1 MRILIGYDGS
11 DCSNVAV
18 DDLARA
24 GLGDDV
30 EARVMTVADV
40 YPRLPDSSFE
50 PVDRARLEQ
59 MSSVVRRAHELATSA
74 MAEAKQTAAQGARR
88 AAERFGSWKVE
99 PVSCAG
105 TPASSLL
112 GEAGTWGAD
121 LIVVGSEG
129 RGAFGRALLGSVSR
143 NVVTHASCS
152 VRVARLRKDRD
163 ATVDLPPRIVLG
175 LDGSPNAAA
184 ALSAVAL
191 RKWPPGTEVRVVVAL
206 DVRLATVLPT
216 MTHEF
221 AWPEPIDPASQDWP
235 KQAAEA
241 AAKELERAGV
251 KAVPAVREGDPKR
264 VLIEESDQW
273 PADCVFVGARGLSRI
288 EGIVLGSVSSAVAAR
303 ARCSVEVVRFE

>member
-11 DCSNVAV
+11 DCSNVAI

-24 GLGDDV
+24 GLGEDV
-30 EARVMTVADV
+30 EARVMTIADV
-40 YPRLPDSSFE
+40 YPHLPESFFQ
-50 PVDRARLEQ
+50 AEQ
-59 MSSVVRRAHELATSA
+59 QAQLAQMTPVVRRAHELAMSA
-74 MAEAKQTAAQGARR
+74 MTEAKETAAQGARR
-88 AAERFGSWKVE
+88 VGSRFPGWKVE
-99 PVSCAG
+99 PGFAAG

-152 VRVARLRKDRD
+152 VRVARHRKDRD
-163 ATVDLPPRIVLG
+163 PTVDLPPRIVLG

-184 ALSAVAL
+184 ALNAVAL
-191 RKWPPGTEVRVVVAL
+191 RKWPPGTEVRVLVAL

-221 AWPEPIDPASQDWP
+221 AWPVPIDRESQDWP
-235 KQAAEA
+235 KHAADA

-251 KAVPAVREGDPKR
+251 KAVPVVRDGDPKR
-264 VLIEESDQW
+264 VLIEESDEW
-273 PADCVFVGARGLSRI
+273 PADCIVVGARGLSRI
-288 EGIVLGSVSSAVAAR
+288 EGILLGSVSSAVAAR